1 MRPVLLAAAAL
12 LAVGCTYVPGKPGAY
27 TDTDVFALGFLKG
40 RWTGVGPDGAT
51 FCEQYDFPS
60 AIVLRS
66 QRFDCAF
73 TTPGDSSTVRIED
86 GEIISRWGEFAWS
99 ATDVRPG
106 FIQFSPVVAP
116 GSFSWRKVDNDTVEV
131 VQAWTD
137 EAGKPQSSTM
147 TLKRVR

>member
-1 MRPVLLAAAAL
+1 MRALVLGFAVLCAAA
-12 LAVGCTYVPGKPGAY
+12 CTYVPGKPGAY

-40 RWTGVGPDGAT
+40 RWSGTGPDGAV
-51 FCEQYDFPS
+51 FCEQYDFPD

-73 TTPGDSSTVRIED
+73 TTPGDSSTVRIEN
-86 GEIISRWGEFAWS
+86 GEIVSRWGEYSWS

-106 FIQFSPVVAP
+106 FIQFSPVMAP

-131 VQAWTD
+131 VQSWTD
-137 EAGKPQSSTM
+137 EAGVAKSNTM
-147 TLKRVR
+147 TLKRVG